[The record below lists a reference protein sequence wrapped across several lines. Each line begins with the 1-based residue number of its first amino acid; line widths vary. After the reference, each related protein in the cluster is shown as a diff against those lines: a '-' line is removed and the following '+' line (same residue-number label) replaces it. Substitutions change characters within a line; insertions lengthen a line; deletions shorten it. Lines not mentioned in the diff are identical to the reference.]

1 MLTLYTIYDP
11 QPDELEVKRKEDRLL
26 IPLENFCLFRLLRT
40 LILRPMFNGLIVES
54 TSYTLHLH
62 FVQGEKTGKTI
73 KTQGEK
79 YLSDT
84 STLREDVVTKSQRSY
99 RKIHSFPHC
108 RCYHHR
114 KSKDLVCILKHK
126 NLRVEVFTG
135 TSIIEETTLLRHYKT
150 LNKDFRVEFQI
161 RRS

>member
-62 FVQGEKTGKTI
+62 FV
-73 KTQGEK
+73 
-79 YLSDT
+79 
-84 STLREDVVTKSQRSY
+84 
-99 RKIHSFPHC
+99 
-108 RCYHHR
+108 
-114 KSKDLVCILKHK
+114 
-126 NLRVEVFTG
+126 
-135 TSIIEETTLLRHYKT
+135 
-150 LNKDFRVEFQI
+150 
-161 RRS
+161 